1 MQPGQKVRIIYNNG
15 EEQVTR
21 DIIPHNIEFNDR
33 LDDPQ
38 WVMYAHTP
46 DGERVWYKMQ
56 QIVSWQPVIDVP
68 KTLHEQMLK
77 GFEDIQRYVDQT
89 YSDLIGNMG
98 SEWLAAR
105 YANHILPITRQMMAA
120 LKNQNGKQWTKVVWR
135 LSA

>member
-1 MQPGQKVRIIYNNG
+1 
-15 EEQVTR
+15 
-21 DIIPHNIEFNDR
+21 
-33 LDDPQ
+33 
-38 WVMYAHTP
+38 
-46 DGERVWYKMQ
+46 MQ

-105 YANHILPITRQMMAA
+105 YADHILPITRQMMAA
-120 LKNQNGKQWTKVVWR
+120 LKNQNGKQ
-135 LSA
+135 